1 MCRVPSRRE
10 KMTNLELIDRLCAV
24 STTLMDIVLEQQ
36 TALEQLRAGAENGLR
51 EKTEEAQRELDLL
64 EYSLRRAGDE

>member
-1 MCRVPSRRE
+1 
-10 KMTNLELIDRLCAV
+10 MTNLELIDRLCAV

-36 TALEQLRAGAENGLR
+36 TALEQLQTGAEDGLR